1 MAAPKK
7 AAPVAG
13 DKPKQY
19 YIVNPKG
26 CLHEV
31 DREHAAWRLSQ
42 IGYRLAKPEEIAA
55 LNSPRGGMAP
65 GEQRFEQPIA
75 TPWSPDP
82 DQQLDI

>member
-7 AAPVAG
+7 PATDAQ
-13 DKPKQY
+13 PKQY

-26 CLHEV
+26 CIHEV
-31 DREHAAWRLSQ
+31 DREHAAWRLIQ